1 MERDTYGSKL
11 RDLLTPYYDV
21 ITMIISNKNG
31 GDVTDEMLIETLRK
45 YVDVLSDNFKEILG
59 MSYDDI
65 LYETEYIEKYEE

>member
-11 RDLLTPYYDV
+11 RNLLTPYYDV